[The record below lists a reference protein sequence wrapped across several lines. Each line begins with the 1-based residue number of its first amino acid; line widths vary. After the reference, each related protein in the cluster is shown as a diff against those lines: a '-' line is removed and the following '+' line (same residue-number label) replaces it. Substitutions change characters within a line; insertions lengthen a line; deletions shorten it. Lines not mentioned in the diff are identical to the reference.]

1 MAFEKLQEEL
11 INQQKA
17 DGVSQIEIQKWQAHW
32 IEAVNSGSRAD
43 PLPCPK
49 CFHNGL
55 GPKRLKPLPLEGTS
69 ARVKCVECKTYYH
82 YADE

>member
-11 INQQKA
+11 INQLKTYGA
-17 DGVSQIEIQKWQAHW
+17 NQIEIQKWQAQW
-32 IEAVNSGSRAD
+32 IDAVKSGNRGD

-49 CFHNGL
+49 CFLDGL
-55 GPKRLKPLPLEGTS
+55 GPKRLTPLPLEGTS